1 MQERSKDFFLN
12 ICFKVY
18 KSIVYYSVLTETNI
32 EAEEVIAE
40 PESKDEEEYD
50 LPVPSKIRNGKRK
63 HRTGHT
69 YCQMVL
75 MGHMSSTKKKNSQ
88 YNSPTLHTYT
98 TLQYILRAFKL
109 W

>member
-1 MQERSKDFFLN
+1 M
-12 ICFKVY
+12 
-18 KSIVYYSVLTETNI
+18 LTETNI

-75 MGHMSSTKKKNSQ
+75 MGHMSSTKKKTANTTVLLYIPTPL
-88 YNSPTLHTYT
+88 YNIY
-98 TLQYILRAFKL
+98 
-109 W
+109 